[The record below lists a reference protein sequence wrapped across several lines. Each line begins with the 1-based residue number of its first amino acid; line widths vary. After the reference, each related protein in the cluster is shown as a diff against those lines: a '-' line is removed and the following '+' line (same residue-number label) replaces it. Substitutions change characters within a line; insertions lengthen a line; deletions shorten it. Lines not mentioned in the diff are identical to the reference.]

1 MEALMFPRNAHGWA
15 RALSVT
21 LDSVI
26 LEADPEGL
34 DATFDQARELLDRY
48 SFWRAEMSGQL
59 SVPIAAHGCH
69 CHEEETE

>member
-1 MEALMFPRNAHGWA
+1 MFPKTDKDWS
-15 RALSVT
+15 RALSTT

-34 DATFDQARELLDRY
+34 DATFDTARELLDRY

-59 SVPIAAHGCH
+59 SMPIAAHGCH
-69 CHEEETE
+69 EEETESTTPP

>member
-1 MEALMFPRNAHGWA
+1 MFPKTDKDWA

-26 LEADPEGL
+26 LESDPEGH
-34 DATFDQARELLDRY
+34 DATFDTARELLDRY
-48 SFWRAEMSGQL
+48 SFWRAEKSGQL
-59 SVPIAAHGCH
+59 SMPIAAHGCH